1 MKKMADIMSKTGKW
15 LLVFGFVFSQIS
27 FPIEVLAEELTTEEN
42 TYEEVILEDNS
53 DVVIEEETNNEVVEE
68 NTDSDIPVNETV
80 INIEELTDYTI
91 SIDEVTTVV
100 FNYQGIECERIDFSN
115 KLYGTYEYTL
125 TLEETITITIN
136 YEGNNATL
144 LESYKLGTD
153 ESKNISFTNDKC
165 IITGFEE
172 SLVSVDSITT
182 DYYDLEKFSNDYN
195 ASIEVIGTDNEP
207 LYTGAVLRS
216 GYNLVILN
224 NSVEEILTNGIL
236 VSSNQKAMYTIVNDQ
251 EEIVTNIIEEKEV
264 TSMTDVNGDEVLSI
278 LDATN
283 SLYIEV
289 EKVETEEVLT
299 NELTSSSE
307 EVLVGETVEVKLFVK
322 GFDKLSLY
330 GIEGLLN
337 YDKNVLELVD
347 YNLYQTENTLGDL
360 NLENSKFAYVLNDG
374 FNNGEEAILTL
385 TFEAIQEGMSEV
397 TISNI
402 INSYGEDAS
411 QVESVNTTINIDA
424 PEDNK
429 GGDEEEIPEDTTTE
443 EEENTDATE
452 EEVEEVVT
460 KPVVRPVV
468 LSSDYYIKSLSIDGY
483 EIDFD
488 MDTFEYSIKVGS
500 DVTSLDLEVLLNDN
514 NSIYYVEGNENF
526 EVGENLVHITV
537 KAENGSTKTY
547 TIKVEKEKEVVK
559 EEKNELDEE
568 IEEDE
573 EENSTSKTVIII
585 LIILVIIGL
594 IYVIFKDDEED
605 NKQTEKKKETEK
617 PKVEKVKVEKVE
629 KVKTE
634 SSKQTKQTKQQPK
647 KTSSSSN
654 NSKSKT
660 TKKTNKK

>member
-1 MKKMADIMSKTGKW
+1 MKKATDIMSKAGKW

-53 DVVIEEETNNEVVEE
+53 DVVIEEESNNEVVEE

-80 INIEELTDYTI
+80 INIEELTEYTI

-125 TLEETITITIN
+125 TLEETITIIIN
-136 YEGNNATL
+136 YEGNNTTL
-144 LESYKLGTD
+144 LEKYKLSTD
-153 ESKNISFTNDKC
+153 DTKNISFTNDKC
-165 IITGFEE
+165 VISGFEE

-195 ASIEVIGTDNEP
+195 ASVEVIGTDGEP
-207 LYTGAVLRS
+207 IYSGAVLRS
-216 GYNLVILN
+216 GYNLEIVN
-224 NSVEEILTNGIL
+224 NLVEETLTNGIL
-236 VSSNQKAMYTIVNDQ
+236 VSSNPRTMYTILNDQ
-251 EEIVTNIIEEKEV
+251 NEIVTNIVEEKDV
-264 TSMTDVNGDEVLSI
+264 TSTTDVNRDDVLSI

-299 NELTSSSE
+299 NELTSSNE
-307 EVLVGETVEVKLFVK
+307 EVLVGETVEVKLFVN

-330 GIEGLLN
+330 GIEGLLD

-347 YNLYQTENTLGDL
+347 YSLYQTENTFGDL
-360 NLENSKFAYVLNDG
+360 NLENGKFAYVLNDG
-374 FNNGEEAILTL
+374 FNKEEAILTL
-385 TFEAIQEGMSEV
+385 TFEAIAEGTSE
-397 TISNI
+397 IAINNI
-402 INSYGEDAS
+402 INSYGENAFE
-411 QVESVNTTINIDA
+411 VESVNTTVNVDA

-429 GGDEEEIPEDTTTE
+429 GGDEGETPGDTTTE
-443 EEENTDATE
+443 EEENTDTT
-452 EEVEEVVT
+452 EEVEEVT

-468 LSSDYYIKSLSIDGY
+468 LSSDYYIRSLSIDGY

-537 KAENGSTKTY
+537 KAENGSTRTY

-568 IEEDE
+568 IEED
-573 EENSTSKTVIII
+573 NSASKTVIII

-594 IYVIFKDDEED
+594 IYVIFKDDGED
-605 NKQTEKKKETEK
+605 NKQVEKKKETEK
-617 PKVEKVKVEKVE
+617 PKVEKVKVEKVKVE

-634 SSKQTKQTKQQPK
+634 SPKQTKQTNQQPK
-647 KTSSSSN
+647 KTTNSSN

>member
-1 MKKMADIMSKTGKW
+1 MKKATDIMSKAGKW

-80 INIEELTDYTI
+80 INIEELTEYTI

-125 TLEETITITIN
+125 TLEETITIIIN
-136 YEGNNATL
+136 YEGNNTTL
-144 LESYKLGTD
+144 LEKYKLSTD
-153 ESKNISFTNDKC
+153 DTKNISFTNDKC
-165 IITGFEE
+165 VISGFEE

-195 ASIEVIGTDNEP
+195 ASVEVIGTDGE
-207 LYTGAVLRS
+207 LIYSGAVLRS
-216 GYNLVILN
+216 GYNLEIVN
-224 NSVEEILTNGIL
+224 NLVGETLTNGIL
-236 VSSNQKAMYTIVNDQ
+236 VSSNPRTMYTILNDQ
-251 EEIVTNIIEEKEV
+251 NEIVTNIVEEKDV
-264 TSMTDVNGDEVLSI
+264 TSTTDVNRDDVLSI

-299 NELTSSSE
+299 NELTSSNE
-307 EVLVGETVEVKLFVK
+307 EVLVGETVEVKLFVN

-330 GIEGLLN
+330 GIEGLLD

-347 YNLYQTENTLGDL
+347 YSLYQTENTFGDL
-360 NLENSKFAYVLNDG
+360 NLENGKFAYVLNDG
-374 FNNGEEAILTL
+374 FNKEEAILTL
-385 TFEAIQEGMSEV
+385 TFEAIAEGTSE
-397 TISNI
+397 IAINNI
-402 INSYGEDAS
+402 INSYGENAFE
-411 QVESVNTTINIDA
+411 VESVNTTVNVDA

-429 GGDEEEIPEDTTTE
+429 GGDEGETPGDTTTE
-443 EEENTDATE
+443 EEENTDTT
-452 EEVEEVVT
+452 EEVEEVT

-468 LSSDYYIKSLSIDGY
+468 LSSDYYIRSLSIDGY

-537 KAENGSTKTY
+537 KAENGSTRTY

-568 IEEDE
+568 IEED
-573 EENSTSKTVIII
+573 NSASKTVIII

-594 IYVIFKDDEED
+594 IYVILKDDGED
-605 NKQTEKKKETEK
+605 NKQVEKKKETEK
-617 PKVEKVKVEKVE
+617 PKVEKVKVEKVKVE

-634 SSKQTKQTKQQPK
+634 SPKQTKQTNQQPK
-647 KTSSSSN
+647 KTTNSSN